1 LWYVYCRLRNLC
13 KSSEELGLGLG
24 SLSLQRRVAAT
35 TSRARQSRCIRS
47 ITLSKGQVA
56 DLQNILRFTDVW
68 QILESALILTTCE
81 NLEILFLPLR
91 WRYFLITIPSCI
103 YGNVHQR
110 AQSWPVGPLRFKN
123 SCMLILI
130 FFTRVYYNIILR
142 LSTCNSD
149 LQLTRFFL
157 GISYDTIR
165 YETRCYFH
173 LQSKADMSKLLT
185 YEY

>member
-1 LWYVYCRLRNLC
+1 MHSVYHPEQGARARFTKYLTIYRRVTNIRISAHFNHLRKFRNFVLATEMAIFSYHNPLVYLREC
-13 KSSEELGLGLG
+13 APKSAKLTRWALGL
-24 SLSLQRRVAAT
+24 Q
-35 TSRARQSRCIRS
+35 
-47 ITLSKGQVA
+47 KFMHA
-56 DLQNILRFTDVW
+56 DSNIFH
-68 QILESALILTTCE
+68 TCV
-81 NLEILFLPLR
+81 L
-91 WRYFLITIPSCI
+91 
-103 YGNVHQR
+103 
-110 AQSWPVGPLRFKN
+110 K
-123 SCMLILI
+123 
-130 FFTRVYYNIILR
+130 IILR